1 MMQHNETER
10 FCVTCKAMIP
20 IEHFQPHKRQFRCIK
35 HQRAKKS
42 RSEVWGTPQKRAYFS
57 LRTRAM
63 QDMRHLGKD
72 FIVFDEQ
79 KVAEMLAS
87 TKDASHSTHCF
98 VPLDPE
104 KPLVVPPNAAVI
116 TCNARRFLMTNWRET
131 RDVARYRSDLR
142 HVMI

>member
-1 MMQHNETER
+1 MLPQDEKER
-10 FCVTCKAMIP
+10 FCITCGKMIP
-20 IEHFQPHKRQFRCIK
+20 IEHFQPKKRQYRCIK

-57 LRTRAM
+57 MRTRAM

-72 FIVFDEQ
+72 HIVFDEQ
-79 KVAEMLAS
+79 RVTEMLAN
-87 TKDASHSTHCF
+87 TKDATYSTHCF

-104 KPLVVPPNAAVI
+104 KPLAVPPNAALV
-116 TCNARRFLMTNWRET
+116 TNNARRFIMANWRET
-131 RDVARYRSDLR
+131 RDIARYRSDLR